1 MREKYINELEN
12 LVKQFIKPIKDVP
25 YHLVIES
32 LTGTKITHFDKIKNK
47 DLLLSLQNMANS
59 VCKKVNN
66 EGLKSKRVNEV
77 GNKIEK
83 FVKQA
88 LIENGYQDADTPTMA
103 NGKKKSAG
111 CPDLLFTNHD
121 GNKIYLECKSFN
133 NANRDTSF
141 RSFYLSFAENNKI
154 IYDAYHLLIAFEVE
168 TTTNEAR
175 KMQEDEYITYKIN
188 GWKLCN
194 LQNLKLNLKQEFN
207 ASNKDLYNKANILI
221 EENLTEDNSNNN
233 SNNSLNNGL

>member
-32 LTGTKITHFDKIKNK
+32 KTGTKITHFDKIKNK

-103 NGKKKSAG
+103 NGKNKNQALHTSIKIG
-111 CPDLLFTNHD
+111 EETQKPDDLLFTNHD

-175 KMQEDEYITYKIN
+175 KMQEDEYIT
-188 GWKLCN
+188 
-194 LQNLKLNLKQEFN
+194 LQ
-207 ASNKDLYNKANILI
+207 D
-221 EENLTEDNSNNN
+221 
-233 SNNSLNNGL
+233 